1 MYLIFFELIQVALG
15 RKASLSRT
23 PSAEEWQE
31 LYVLSKK
38 QALLGI
44 NYAAIERLPKE
55 QGPPRK
61 LLLQWCLAAERIKE
75 RNTELNNKIPE
86 ISRRFAND
94 GFPNLILKG
103 QGIAQYYAVSNL
115 EQYRTPGD
123 ADIWLK
129 GDRKDIIAYVRK
141 YSPSCHA
148 VYHHVDFPETD
159 GVHIEI
165 HFTPSWMNCYC
176 TNRRLQ
182 HYFNECCEFER
193 SIQSNNIPT
202 PSLGFNRVYILI
214 HVYRHLFHEGIG
226 LRQIMDYYF
235 VMLQGMTDEERAETM
250 QIINSLNMKRF
261 AAAVMWVMQEVFGM
275 EEQYMLTVPN
285 ETDGQFLLEE
295 IMLAGNL
302 GLHDKRISRGR
313 SESDLS
319 FGLRKV
325 KRNFRF
331 LYSYPSEVLWS
342 PLFKLW
348 HYFWRKN
355 INH

>member
-1 MYLIFFELIQVALG
+1 MTLFFELIQVALG
-15 RKASLSRT
+15 RKASLSHT
-23 PSAEEWQE
+23 PSAEQWQE
-31 LYVLSKK
+31 LYLLSKK

-55 QGPPRK
+55 QRPPRK

-103 QGIAQYYAVSNL
+103 QGVAQYYAVSNL

-159 GVHIEI
+159 NVHIEL
-165 HFTPSWMNCYC
+165 HFTPSWMNSYF

-182 HYFNECCEFER
+182 RFFAASREID
-193 SIQSNNIPT
+193 SASGDIPV
-202 PSLGFNRVYILI
+202 PSVKFNRVYILL
-214 HVYRHLFHEGIG
+214 HTYRHLFHEGVG
-226 LRQIMDYYF
+226 LRQILDYYF
-235 VMLQGMTDEERAETM
+235 VLLQGFTAEERTETM
-250 QIINSLNMKRF
+250 TIIKSLGMKRF
-261 AAAVMWVMQEVFGM
+261 TAAVMWILSEVLGIK
-275 EEQYMLTVPN
+275 ECYLLTAPN
-285 ETDGQFLLEE
+285 EKYGRFLLEE

-302 GLHDKRISRGR
+302 GQHDRRISHRDN
-313 SESDLS
+313 ESDLVR
-319 FGLRKV
+319 GMRKV

-331 LYSYPSEVLWS
+331 LFSYPSEVLWS
-342 PLFKLW
+342 PWFKLW
-348 HYFWRKN
+348 HYFWRRRAN
-355 INH
+355 S

>member
-44 NYAAIERLPKE
+44 NYAAIDRLPKE
-55 QGPPRK
+55 QRPPRK

-86 ISRRFAND
+86 ISRHFAND

-129 GDRKDIIAYVRK
+129 GNRKDIIAYVRK

-159 GVHIEI
+159 SVHIEI
-165 HFTPSWMNCYC
+165 HFTPSWMNCYF

-182 HYFNECCEFER
+182 RFFAESREFDSASGDIPAPSVRFN
-193 SIQSNNIPT
+193 
-202 PSLGFNRVYILI
+202 LVYILL
-214 HVYRHLFHEGIG
+214 HTYRHLFHEGVG

-235 VMLQGMTDEERAETM
+235 VLLQDATPEERDEAMRVIRTLKM
-250 QIINSLNMKRF
+250 GRF
-261 AAAVMWVMQEVFGM
+261 AAAVMWILSEVFGM
-275 EEQYMLTVPN
+275 DQQHLLTTPN
-285 ETDGQFLLEE
+285 ERDGRFLLDE

-302 GLHDKRISRGR
+302 GQYDRRIAHRDN
-313 SESDLS
+313 ESD
-319 FGLRKV
+319 FVRGMRKV
-325 KRNFRF
+325 QRNFRF
-331 LYSYPSEVLWS
+331 LFSYPSEVLWS
-342 PLFKLW
+342 PWFKLW
-348 HYFWRKN
+348 HYFWRMRAN
-355 INH
+355 S